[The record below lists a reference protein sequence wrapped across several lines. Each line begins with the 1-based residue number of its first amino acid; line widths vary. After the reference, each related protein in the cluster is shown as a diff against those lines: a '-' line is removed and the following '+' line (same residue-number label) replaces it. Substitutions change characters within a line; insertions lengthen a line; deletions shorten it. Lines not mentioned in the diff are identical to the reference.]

1 MAHGQHR
8 HYRFGKLH
16 SLKHRRE
23 IAQNEGG
30 PDSALLLE
38 GNPPK
43 IALFPATDIS
53 PEEDCDMSQNPACLA
68 HKMNESDASLERR
81 EASSPDD
88 VAAIQ
93 TVVQIVDA
101 SSDILQPTALTSPVA
116 VSDSSTLT
124 IPDSDSMTATASLD
138 VTASVDISLASPTL
152 APATTQAPISL
163 SESSLG
169 ANPMIQAKS
178 SLIIAA
184 SAISSFARI
193 STPLIAP
200 SSSTHAASINSPHVN
215 NYWSDPSSSSS
226 TSTASETHVTSSPT
240 VLGGF
245 GQTATATGSSSG
257 PSETETQ
264 TSGQNDN
271 SNTPKI
277 VGGVVGSVAG
287 LALIIVL
294 LLYYLRRRGFFLKN
308 KGHTAI
314 SDDAAVGS
322 GIGALVGLGAA
333 AGTREVAE
341 RHSTSKDRFRASYF
355 GPAFTRRWRQSTATT
370 GTQSTLDSTSSE
382 RGFQKISGRK
392 IPPVL
397 THGGDGYGGGL
408 DGDSPSAPGFPIT
421 PPGTEPIGNP
431 SFPAP
436 PRTSPYGM
444 PLDSNYTR
452 ETKEHGSPSRSAV
465 HLPISSQV
473 SVAYPIT
480 VTPAADIPQPQSAI
494 HSVPPRPDGLG
505 RSLHSYDGSRSSR
518 FTESIDM

>member
-8 HYRFGKLH
+8 HYRVGKLH

-23 IAQNEGG
+23 IGQNEGA

-38 GNPPK
+38 GNPAK
-43 IALFPATDIS
+43 LALFSTTDIS

-81 EASSPDD
+81 EASVPDD
-88 VAAIQ
+88 VAAIE
-93 TVVQIVDA
+93 TVVQIVE
-101 SSDILQPTALTSPVA
+101 PTASNSPVA
-116 VSDSSTLT
+116 VSDSTTLA

-152 APATTQAPISL
+152 APATTQSPISL
-163 SESSLG
+163 LAEISLG
-169 ANPMIQAKS
+169 VNSMNQAKS

-184 SAISSFARI
+184 SAINSFARI

-200 SSSTHAASINSPHVN
+200 SSSTPVASTKSHHVN
-215 NYWSDPSSSSS
+215 NYWSDPSSGSSS
-226 TSTASETHVTSSPT
+226 FTASETYVTSSQT
-240 VLGGF
+240 VLGGL
-245 GQTATATGSSSG
+245 GQTATATGASSV
-257 PSETETQ
+257 PSETGTQ
-264 TSGQNDN
+264 ASGQDGTNND

-294 LLYYLRRRGFFLKN
+294 LLYFLRRRGFFLKN

-408 DGDSPSAPGFPIT
+408 DGDSPSASGFPIT
-421 PPGTEPIGNP
+421 PPGTEPMGNP

-436 PRTSPYGM
+436 PRTLPYGM

-452 ETKEHGSPSRSAV
+452 ETKEQGSPSRSAV

-473 SVAYPIT
+473 NVAHPIT
-480 VTPAADIPQPQSAI
+480 VTPAPDLPQAQSAI
-494 HSVPPRPDGLG
+494 PSVPPRPDGLG